1 MLVCRN
7 YEHAPALQPSSGV
20 HSPWME
26 LSKGTESKSRVSPNE
41 LPDML
46 IQRVGANC
54 SSEASEGTVQCE
66 EEWKGK
72 GKQ

>member
-1 MLVCRN
+1 
-7 YEHAPALQPSSGV
+7 
-20 HSPWME
+20 ME
-26 LSKGTESKSRVSPNE
+26 LSKGIESKSRVSPNE

-54 SSEASEGTVQCE
+54 SSEASEGTMQSE